1 MAQTSVLPATPS
13 QSSPRERRPGRLSS
27 ERSRAPADWPGPHL
41 ERLNAWVERRQ
52 RILVEIVQRAE
63 QQQDA

>member
-13 QSSPRERRPGRLSS
+13 QSSPRERRP
-27 ERSRAPADWPGPHL
+27 RASGARRAGPPADWPGPHL

-52 RILVEIVQRAE
+52 RILAEIVQHAE
-63 QQQDA
+63 KQRDA